1 MVKNFI
7 PDIRVGVASNGLS
20 LRDIRDMAKQNPALF
35 MERVNR
41 LVNDKKL
48 SLAKM
53 RDLRGLYA
61 VLSDIQVPIQ
71 IDVMGMGMRSVMAS
85 AFPILTGTLA
95 IAMIN
100 DAYAAVPT
108 IGERLVTDF
117 DDAKKVTSIA
127 AVSALDKD
135 IDEVKEG
142 QDFPEISAT
151 EEKAE
156 IRHKRNGRLLRI
168 TAEAIE
174 ENELP
179 DIVAKINALGEIA
192 ADWVEE
198 QTLKRVCDY
207 DGSAASPAEPYVYRP
222 DGSGASLF
230 SATAN
235 TPGTRAPSGT
245 CVQNNALVDETDI
258 ETARVRTTTMKNNRG
273 KRISIPWSVMKILLP
288 DALLNK
294 ALKIFHS
301 ELVPGV
307 ENERSSY
314 GPGARWNMSDDRIL
328 SSPKIDDLSTTAW
341 YMGWPE
347 KQFKRKWKLRFE
359 YVTLGSDT
367 ESYLKSRVAFQARIA
382 WDVEVGAVDYVYWV
396 QCLAVSTFPKDD

>member
-1 MVKNFI
+1 MKHFI
-7 PDIRVGVASNGLS
+7 PDIRVGGQANGVS

-35 MERVNR
+35 MERVQK
-41 LVNDKKL
+41 LIVAKKL
-48 SLAKM
+48 TLRNM

-71 IDVMGMGMRSVMAS
+71 IDVMGMGVRSVMAS
-85 AFPILTGTLA
+85 AFPVLTGTLA

-100 DAYAAVPT
+100 DAYASVPT
-108 IGERLVTDF
+108 IGEKLVDDF
-117 DDAKKVTSIA
+117 DDAKKVTSIG
-127 AVSALDKD
+127 AVSAMDKNV
-135 IDEVKEG
+135 DEVKEG
-142 QDFPEISAT
+142 EDFPEISAS

-179 DIVAKINALGEIA
+179 DIVTKINALGEIA

-207 DGSAASPAEPYVYRP
+207 DGSAAAAAEPYVWRP
-222 DGSGASLF
+222 DGTGASLF

-245 CVQNNALVDETDI
+245 CVQNNALVDETDL
-258 ETARVRTTTMKNNRG
+258 ENARVRQATMLNNRG
-273 KRISIPWSVMKILLP
+273 KRISVPQSRVKILTP
-288 DALLNK
+288 DALIGRL
-294 ALKIFHS
+294 LKIVHS

-307 ENERSSY
+307 LNEKSNW
-314 GPGARWNMSDDRIL
+314 GPGSKWNVSDDRCL
-328 SSPKIDDLSTTAW
+328 SSPKLDDLSTTAW
-341 YMGWPE
+341 YYGDPQ

-359 YVTLGSDT
+359 YVTLGTDT

-382 WDVEVGAVDYVYWV
+382 WDVEVGAIDYVYWI
-396 QCLAVSTFPKDD
+396 QNLAVATFPKDD